1 MRRKPILPRSLPN
14 RTMGDVV
21 ACMLAPFATGA
32 LIRASIDTSPLL
44 GFEMLASTFSI
55 LTPIWLWHAIIRI
68 PRRENDCGNKDRGE
82 Q

>member
-1 MRRKPILPRSLPN
+1 MRRRPIPPRSLPN

-32 LIRASIDTSPLL
+32 LIRASIDASPLL
-44 GFEMLASTFSI
+44 GFEMLAFTFSI
-55 LTPIWLWHAIIRI
+55 LTPIWLWHAIIRV
-68 PRRENDCGNKDRGE
+68 PPQENDCGNEDLSG